1 VHNCLAYRLYRQ
13 IWTLEL
19 VKRGVSEQDIK
30 PAFLMLSGCE
40 VDLAKKAKKKKDTAA
55 ASVHYRAAQ
64 KWLQRVF
71 GEGAPP
77 PETLARLQPFN
88 AAPTSTTAT
97 DCSRL
102 SSKSIL
108 TSPSSKVPICVSP
121 ITPATPSIATPT
133 KPFAA
138 IHTKPGNSISL
149 SQHRILEREL
159 QSLRDRNH
167 DQAFLLSEV
176 RNVKRKLEEDN
187 EHERNLRRKLQRKLD
202 ELEKE
207 RDDARRL
214 ETYALDQI
222 KQEVSIRRKAE
233 ERAEKLRMEL
243 VKATAERNI
252 DSKVVFEDLGNTHN
266 AKKAG
271 HNENTP
277 PDAGA

>member
-1 VHNCLAYRLYRQ
+1 
-13 IWTLEL
+13 
-19 VKRGVSEQDIK
+19 
-30 PAFLMLSGCE
+30 MLSGCE
-40 VDLAKKAKKKKDTAA
+40 VDLAKKAKKKKDTAT

-71 GEGAPP
+71 GEGAPA

-88 AAPTSTTAT
+88 AARIQTTSTTPT

-108 TSPSSKVPICVSP
+108 TSPSPSRLKVPICVP
-121 ITPATPSIATPT
+121 PVTPEKPSISTVT

-138 IHTKPGNSISL
+138 IYTKPGNSISL
-149 SQHRILEREL
+149 SQHRVLEREV

-167 DQAFLLSEV
+167 DQALLLSEV

-207 RDDARRL
+207 RDEARRL

-222 KQEVSIRRKAE
+222 KREVNIRRKAE
-233 ERAEKLRMEL
+233 ERAEKEHELRMEL

-252 DSKVVFEDLGNTHN
+252 DTKVVFEDLGNTHN
-266 AKKAG
+266 AKAG
-271 HNENTP
+271 HAGNENTP
-277 PDAGA
+277 PGAGA